1 VINTRDIEGGIL
13 KPLDQLDDVKLPATF
28 QIDHY
33 RVWDGDVLV
42 SARGAFKVA
51 RVRAEHA
58 GALAGPNLIVVR
70 PSLSLKSSLLYAFL
84 QHPDI
89 QSQIQRKSVKTTVA
103 SIGIDTVANLY
114 IKLPDASRQV
124 DLALL
129 VDLAERQYVLGR
141 RIGEIRRELGQDIV
155 ARELIV

>member
-1 VINTRDIEGGIL
+1 
-13 KPLDQLDDVKLPATF
+13 
-28 QIDHY
+28 
-33 RVWDGDVLV
+33 
-42 SARGAFKVA
+42 
-51 RVRAEHA
+51 
-58 GALAGPNLIVVR
+58 
-70 PSLSLKSSLLYAFL
+70 LKSSLLYAFL
-84 QHPDI
+84 QHPDT

-114 IKLPDASRQV
+114 IKLPDDSRQV

-129 VDLAERQYVLGR
+129 IDLAERQYVLGR

>member
-1 VINTRDIEGGIL
+1 
-13 KPLDQLDDVKLPATF
+13 
-28 QIDHY
+28 
-33 RVWDGDVLV
+33 VLI

-51 RVRAEHA
+51 RVLAEHA
-58 GALAGPNLIVVR
+58 GAIAGPNLIVIR
-70 PSLSLKSSLLYAFL
+70 PSLSLKPSLLYAFL

-103 SIGIDTVANLY
+103 SIGIDTVANLC

-129 VDLAERQYVLGR
+129 IDLAERQYILGR